1 MVTNRQTTSG
11 WIYLITEI
19 RNSLIIICPNTKIMI
34 RQIIKTP
41 PIKNKFRIPLMN
53 LTTDQLRILKTPS
66 EKLEMV
72 TSNYALAVPET
83 V

>member
-1 MVTNRQTTSG
+1 MHKTSVV
-11 WIYLITEI
+11 
-19 RNSLIIICPNTKIMI
+19 PNTKIMI

-41 PIKNKFRIPLMN
+41 PIKTKFRIPLMN
-53 LTTDQLRILKTPS
+53 LTIDQLRILKTPS

-72 TSNYALAVPET
+72 TRNYTLAVPET

>member
-1 MVTNRQTTSG
+1 
-11 WIYLITEI
+11 
-19 RNSLIIICPNTKIMI
+19 MI

-41 PIKNKFRIPLMN
+41 PIKTKFRIPLMN
-53 LTTDQLRILKTPS
+53 LTIDQLRILKTPS